1 MIDDL
6 EMDHGQRMKREKQG
20 FCGKGEW
27 STKGPSCEPTSHQS
41 PTEGNI
47 MITDIVCAPQ
57 SVSGLDQSRGRKEE
71 VQEGRGYGKREIDV
85 TCPSRRYLK
94 ITIDLALTSQRYR
107 R

>member
-57 SVSGLDQSRGRKEE
+57 SVSGLIKAEAGRRKFKKVAVMEKEKSTSRVR
-71 VQEGRGYGKREIDV
+71 VDA
-85 TCPSRRYLK
+85 TLK
-94 ITIDLALTSQRYR
+94 SLSTWH
-107 R
+107 